1 MEKRLFEYETPQI
14 SISVLIACSCI
25 IAASGDDADPL
36 KLPGTTF
43 DDFIIP

>member
-1 MEKRLFEYETPQI
+1 MDKRLFEYETPQM
-14 SISVLIACSCI
+14 SVSMLIACSCI
-25 IAASGDDADPL
+25 IAASDEDDPL